1 MKVGIMQP
9 YFMPYIGYWQLI
21 NVVDKFV
28 LLDDVNYIMRGYI
41 NRNSILLNGKPYR
54 FTLPVENASQ
64 NKLIMDTKL
73 RFAQEKK
80 QDFFKTISN
89 AYGKAPCYRT
99 VAPIIEDIINNSDD
113 DITEYI
119 KYSIQKV
126 MSYLGI
132 NTEILVSSQI
142 PKNQELKGE
151 ERIVEICKR
160 LGADVYINPCG
171 GRKLYHQNVFMS
183 KNIKLYFL
191 DTRKED
197 IIYDQKRNEFIDNLS
212 IIDILMFN
220 EVDIM
225 QELLKRYEL
234 NE

>member
-1 MKVGIMQP
+1 MLEMKVGIMQP

-89 AYGKAPCYRT
+89 AYGKAPCYRK

-119 KYSIQKV
+119 KYSIQKSRIFKNV
-126 MSYLGI
+126 IHFICCFCKEVFLSYKTKIPLYFRCI
-132 NTEILVSSQI
+132 RFFSQI
-142 PKNQELKGE
+142 
-151 ERIVEICKR
+151 I
-160 LGADVYINPCG
+160 A
-171 GRKLYHQNVFMS
+171 
-183 KNIKLYFL
+183 
-191 DTRKED
+191 
-197 IIYDQKRNEFIDNLS
+197 LS
-212 IIDILMFN
+212 GSF
-220 EVDIM
+220 
-225 QELLKRYEL
+225 KYTP
-234 NE
+234 